1 MGCATDQSCDSA
13 PPAAQGWSWSGGVK
27 EFACIVPKCVS
38 TTSRRKAVFSIE
50 NHKVLRCSL
59 N

>member
-38 TTSRRKAVFSIE
+38 TTSRRKAVLSIE
-50 NHKVLRCSL
+50 NHKVLRR
-59 N
+59 